1 MNKSEILLGVLFEI
15 DHFPVDGFQLTLTND
30 ERQEVLFDRR
40 MVGYTEFEA
49 LLDAVAYVWA
59 TELENNGWE
68 AYDLT
73 LRIAERLNVEELWEE
88 EED

>member
-1 MNKSEILLGVLFEI
+1 MNKAVSLLGVWFTI
-15 DHFPVDGFQLTLTND
+15 NHYPVDGFELTLTS
-30 ERQEVLFDRR
+30 EETEKVLYHRR

-49 LLDAVAYVWA
+49 LLEAVAEVWA

-73 LRIAERLNVEELWEE
+73 LRIAQHLNVEELWEE
-88 EED
+88 EEN